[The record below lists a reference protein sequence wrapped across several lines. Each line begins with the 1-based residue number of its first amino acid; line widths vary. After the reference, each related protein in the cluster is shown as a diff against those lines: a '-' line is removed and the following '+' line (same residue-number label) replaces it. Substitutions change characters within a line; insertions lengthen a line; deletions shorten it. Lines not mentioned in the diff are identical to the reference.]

1 MEETTVPYSVIQEL
15 DVQFRH
21 VTSAAATYNYCFDLK
36 ASHIPNFVLSLYK
49 EHSRRRV
56 TENEFVGFAMVVCPS
71 ARYN

>member
-21 VTSAAATYNYCFDLK
+21 VTSAATYNYCFDLK

-49 EHSRRRV
+49 EYSRRRV
-56 TENEFVGFAMVVCPS
+56 TENGFVGFAMVVCPS